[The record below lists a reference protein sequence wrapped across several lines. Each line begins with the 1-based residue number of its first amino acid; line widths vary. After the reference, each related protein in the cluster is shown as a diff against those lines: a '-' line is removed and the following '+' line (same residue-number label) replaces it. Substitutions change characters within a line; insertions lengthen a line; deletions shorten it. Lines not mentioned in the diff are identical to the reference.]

1 MAKIFETSL
10 RVRFSELDLYGHVHH
25 AEILKYYE
33 WARMEYLKQSGI
45 SFLELMDQGI
55 YIVIVNAKVDF
66 HSPAHFD
73 EVLVISGFVK
83 EIGNTSL
90 TMIQKIEEKTTKRN
104 IAEAQFTFV
113 FLDRDRQKIPVP
125 RDALRSFL
133 E

>member
-1 MAKIFETSL
+1 MAKIFKTSL

-33 WARMEYLKQSGI
+33 WARMEYLRQSGL

-66 HSPAHFD
+66 HSPAYFD
-73 EVLVISGFVK
+73 EVLVISGFIE
-83 EIGNTSL
+83 EIANTSL
-90 TMIQKIEEKTTKRN
+90 TMIQKIEEKTTQRS

-113 FLDRDRQKIPVP
+113 CLDRDRQKIPVP